1 MGTSERLN
9 DPYLI
14 GGIPG
19 ASGDGS
25 VLPVV
30 IDGHSYLVDTSRNTP
45 MQERF
50 RRSSLQLLNTQQ
62 NLDKGE
68 SALVTPEVWR
78 RTYKSWHHGMGQRF
92 SDREDSDSYRYDWS
106 KGINPWRQ
114 WEFSLLHE
122 TAQVSTAS
130 TIAGVMCNG
139 FSVALLSTRTAV
151 YVNDGVDSLAS
162 FTLPGPSLIATDGY
176 FLYALA
182 EMNEKSTLY
191 RYEVT
196 KSGSTISVTL
206 KAQADVQT
214 ATRMNLLLF
223 ANYKLIATST
233 NGLVYDLT
241 GYAGPTPPTALP
253 SPAYTT
259 PVPGQ
264 TFVAG
269 CSGKKAIYLMSVQGD
284 QSAVHAFDIIRSTS
298 NGPLDTLIYSGVA
311 ALLPDGEIGVSLY
324 SYLGYVAIGTNKGFR
339 FAAVSE
345 GSEAITYGPLIETPA
360 PVTAFEGQDRFLYYA
375 LKDFRGDSGIGRAD
389 LSQFTADLQPAY
401 ASDLMSTG
409 NRSASVTFINT
420 LHSGKIMFGLSGA
433 GVWMEQ
439 DTYVTEGQLQMSAW
453 TFNVVDPKT
462 GLYVTTQSSLSDGG
476 GGNLAVIYDQSGN
489 PVLLGD
495 YQEANQKFTLSGM
508 PFQSAGLL
516 ATLYAKADR
525 TAGPKVYSYEMR
537 STYIRG
543 KASEWQVPCIL
554 HDEIEQDNGT
564 VQARDVVSDYQHL
577 MNLVETGKQFTYIE
591 DSQQWEVYATDFIW
605 SPHERSIDTGWQG
618 VFTIYFREVR

>member
-1 MGTSERLN
+1 VGTSERLN

-14 GGIPG
+14 GGSAG
-19 ASGDGS
+19 AGDGS

-30 IDGHSYLVDTSRNTP
+30 IDGHSYLVDTSRQTN
-45 MQERF
+45 QSERF

-68 SALVTPEVWR
+68 SALTTPEVWR

-92 SDREDSDSYRYDWS
+92 SDREDSDVYRYDWS
-106 KGINPWRQ
+106 KGINPWNK
-114 WEFSLLHE
+114 WEIGLLHDTE
-122 TAQVSTAS
+122 QISTAS

-151 YVNDGVDSLAS
+151 YVSDGTDSLAS
-162 FTLPGPSLIATDGY
+162 FALPGPSLIATDGY
-176 FLYALA
+176 YLYVLA
-182 EMNEKSTLY
+182 EMSGKSTLY

-196 KSGSTISVTL
+196 KAGSTISVTL

-223 ANYKLIATST
+223 ANYKLISATT
-233 NGLVYDLT
+233 DGMVYDLT
-241 GYAGPTPPTALP
+241 AYISTPAPTSLPP
-253 SPAYTT
+253 SAYTT

-269 CSGKKAIYLMSVQGD
+269 CSGKKVIYLMSVQGD
-284 QSAVHAFDIIRSTS
+284 QSSIHAFDIVRSS
-298 NGPLDTLIYSGVA
+298 SSGPVDTLIYSGVA
-311 ALLPDGEIGVSLY
+311 ALLPDGEIGTSLY
-324 SYLGYVAIGTNKGFR
+324 SYLGYVAIGTSRGFR
-339 FAAVSE
+339 FAAVSD
-345 GSEAITYGPLIETPA
+345 GSEAVTYGPLIETPS

-389 LSQFTADLQPAY
+389 LSQFVTDLQPAY

-409 NRSASVTFINT
+409 SRSAAVSFINT
-420 LHSGKIMFGLSGA
+420 LRNGKIMFGLSGS
-433 GVWMEQ
+433 GVWLEQ
-439 DTYVTEGQLQMSAW
+439 DTYVTSGQIRMSAW

-462 GLYVTTQSSLSDGG
+462 GLYVTSQASLSDGG
-476 GGNLAVIYDQSGN
+476 SGSLSVAYDQSN
-489 PVLLGD
+489 NEVLLGD
-495 YQEANQKFTLSGM
+495 YQVANQKFTMSGTPFYSAALS
-508 PFQSAGLL
+508 AI
-516 ATLYAKADR
+516 LYAKTDR
-525 TAGPKVYSYEMR
+525 TAGPKIYSFEMR

-564 VQARDVVSDYQHL
+564 VQARDVVFDYQHL
-577 MNLVETGKQFTYIE
+577 MSLVESGKQFTYIE

-605 SPHERSIDTGWQG
+605 SPQERSIDTGWQG